1 MAAVGASGGATVTAA
16 AAAPSS
22 TTAPTASLAAA
33 SSAAAASSSS
43 AAPSSAS
50 AAAPQPPAP
59 QPAGGSSGVAQQAGG
74 SGAAEATPGGAG
86 GGGSAGSSSSSS
98 SSGAGGGGGGGGA
111 AAGASPG
118 ASESWYVALLGLAE
132 HFRTSSPPKV
142 RLCVHCLQAVLP
154 RKPPAR
160 VEARTHLQLGSVL
173 YHHTRNG
180 EQARGHLE
188 KAWLISQQVS
198 FFSPSHENRIP
209 QFEDVKF
216 EAASLLSELYCQEN
230 SVDTAKPLLRKA
242 IQISQQTPYWHCRLL
257 FQLAQLHT
265 LEKDLVSACDLLG
278 VGAEY
283 ARVVGSEYTRALFLL
298 SKGMAEISS
307 TTMREES
314 QGENSFGMSVKT
326 LSTLLSCTTAPHLL
340 LSSLQLL
347 LMERKLQEVHP
358 LLTLCGQIVENW
370 QGNPIQKESLR
381 VFFLV
386 LQVTHYLDAGQVKS
400 VKPCL
405 KQLQQCIQ
413 TISTLHD
420 DEILPSN
427 PADLFHWLP
436 KEHMCVLVYLVTV
449 MHSMQA
455 GYLEKAQKYTDKALM
470 QLEKLKMLDCS
481 PILSSFQVI
490 LLEHIIMCRLVTG
503 HKATALQEISQVCQ
517 LCQQSPRLFSNH
529 AAQLHTLLGLYCI
542 SVNCMDNA
550 EAQFTTALRLTT
562 HQELWAFIVTNLASV
577 YIREGNRHQE
587 LYSLLERINPDH
599 NFPVSS
605 HCLRAAAFYIRGLF
619 SFFQGRYNEA
629 KRFLRETL
637 KMSNAEDLNRLT
649 ACSLVLLGHIFY
661 VLGNHRES
669 NNMVVPAMQL
679 ASKIPDM
686 SVQLWSSALLR
697 DLNKACGNAIDAH
710 EAAQMHQ
717 NFSQQL
723 LQDHIE
729 ACSLPEHNLITW
741 TDGPPPVQFQ
751 AQNGPTTS
759 LASLL

>member
-1 MAAVGASGGATVTAA
+1 MASGGE
-16 AAAPSS
+16 AP
-22 TTAPTASLAAA
+22 
-33 SSAAAASSSS
+33 
-43 AAPSSAS
+43 
-50 AAAPQPPAP
+50 
-59 QPAGGSSGVAQQAGG
+59 
-74 SGAAEATPGGAG
+74 
-86 GGGSAGSSSSSS
+86 
-98 SSGAGGGGGGGGA
+98 
-111 AAGASPG
+111 
-118 ASESWYVALLGLAE
+118 ESWYLALLGFAE
-132 HFRTSSPPKV
+132 HFRTSSPPKI
-142 RLCVHCLQAVLP
+142 RLCVHCLQAVFQF
-154 RKPPAR
+154 KPPQR

-173 YHHTRNG
+173 YHHTKNSELARN
-180 EQARGHLE
+180 HLE
-188 KAWLISQQVS
+188 KA
-198 FFSPSHENRIP
+198 
-209 QFEDVKF
+209 
-216 EAASLLSELYCQEN
+216 
-230 SVDTAKPLLRKA
+230 
-242 IQISQQTPYWHCRLL
+242 
-257 FQLAQLHT
+257 
-265 LEKDLVSACDLLG
+265 
-278 VGAEY
+278 
-283 ARVVGSEYTRALFLL
+283 
-298 SKGMAEISS
+298 
-307 TTMREES
+307 
-314 QGENSFGMSVKT
+314 
-326 LSTLLSCTTAPHLL
+326 
-340 LSSLQLL
+340 LL

-503 HKATALQEISQVCQ
+503 HKATALQE
-517 LCQQSPRLFSNH
+517 
-529 AAQLHTLLGLYCI
+529 GLYCI

-562 HQELWAFIVTNLASV
+562 HQELWTFIVTNLASV
-577 YIREGNRHQE
+577 YIREGNRQQE
-587 LYSLLERINPDH
+587 LFSLLERINPDH
-599 NFPVSS
+599 NFPV
-605 HCLRAAAFYIRGLF
+605 R
-619 SFFQGRYNEA
+619 
-629 KRFLRETL
+629 RFLRETL

-686 SVQLWSSALLR
+686 SVQLWSSALLKVDR
-697 DLNKACGNAIDAH
+697 RTPSSAVPSPKRTD
-710 EAAQMHQ
+710 HQ
-717 NFSQQL
+717 PGQPAVRGCA
-723 LQDHIE
+723 LQGDHSEGADIGAIE
-729 ACSLPEHNLITW
+729 ACILRNPNFFEFSVDIRSIEMSEEAVRRTRSQKRALERDSLPSEGDPKKMKLEKG
-741 TDGPPPVQFQ
+741 DPVKSEEEAGGGVGDLKVKAEPGTPASATSTKVQ
-751 AQNGPTTS
+751 AMLKGGEVKATIKVEVQTGDQPVDMSTVKR
-759 LASLL
+759 

>member
-1 MAAVGASGGATVTAA
+1 RCEK
-16 AAAPSS
+16 
-22 TTAPTASLAAA
+22 
-33 SSAAAASSSS
+33 
-43 AAPSSAS
+43 
-50 AAAPQPPAP
+50 
-59 QPAGGSSGVAQQAGG
+59 AQ
-74 SGAAEATPGGAG
+74 AEAA
-86 GGGSAGSSSSSS
+86 
-98 SSGAGGGGGGGGA
+98 
-111 AAGASPG
+111 
-118 ASESWYVALLGLAE
+118 ESWYLALLGFAE
-132 HFRTSSPPKV
+132 HFRTSSPPKI
-142 RLCVHCLQAVLP
+142 RLCVHCLQAVFP
-154 RKPPAR
+154 FKPPQR
-160 VEARTHLQLGSVL
+160 IEARTHLQLGSVL
-173 YHHTRNG
+173 YHHTKNS
-180 EQARGHLE
+180 EQARSHLE
-188 KAWLISQQVS
+188 KAVS
-198 FFSPSHENRIP
+198 ADPAARE
-209 QFEDVKF
+209 
-216 EAASLLSELYCQEN
+216 EARALSGN
-230 SVDTAKPLLRKA
+230 SVDAAKPLLRKA

-283 ARVVGSEYTRALFLL
+283 ARVRGS
-298 SKGMAEISS
+298 
-307 TTMREES
+307 
-314 QGENSFGMSVKT
+314 Q
-326 LSTLLSCTTAPHLL
+326 HLRL
-340 LSSLQLL
+340 PPQLL

-529 AAQLHTLLGLYCI
+529 AAQLHTLLGLYCV

-550 EAQFTTALRLTT
+550 EAQFTTALRLTN

-599 NFPVSS
+599 SFPVSS
-605 HCLRAAAFYIRGLF
+605 HCLRAAAFYVRGLF

-697 DLNKACGNAIDAH
+697 DLNKACGNAMDAH

-751 AQNGPTTS
+751 AQNGPNTS

>member
-1 MAAVGASGGATVTAA
+1 MATSGE
-16 AAAPSS
+16 AP
-22 TTAPTASLAAA
+22 
-33 SSAAAASSSS
+33 
-43 AAPSSAS
+43 
-50 AAAPQPPAP
+50 
-59 QPAGGSSGVAQQAGG
+59 
-74 SGAAEATPGGAG
+74 
-86 GGGSAGSSSSSS
+86 
-98 SSGAGGGGGGGGA
+98 
-111 AAGASPG
+111 
-118 ASESWYVALLGLAE
+118 ESWYLALLGFAE
-132 HFRTSSPPKV
+132 HFRTSSPPKI
-142 RLCVHCLQAVLP
+142 RLCVHCLQAVFQF
-154 RKPPAR
+154 KPPQR

-173 YHHTRNG
+173 YHHTKNT
-180 EQARGHLE
+180 ELARSHLE
-188 KAWLISQQVS
+188 KAWFISQQ
-198 FFSPSHENRIP
+198 
-209 QFEDVKF
+209 
-216 EAASLLSELYCQEN
+216 
-230 SVDTAKPLLRKA
+230 
-242 IQISQQTPYWHCRLL
+242 
-257 FQLAQLHT
+257 QLHT

-298 SKGMAEISS
+298 SKGM
-307 TTMREES
+307 
-314 QGENSFGMSVKT
+314 
-326 LSTLLSCTTAPHLL
+326 
-340 LSSLQLL
+340 LL
-347 LMERKLQEVHP
+347 LMERKLGEVHP
-358 LLTLCGQIVENW
+358 LLTLCGTIVENW

-436 KEHMCVLVYLVTV
+436 KEHMCVLVYLV
-449 MHSMQA
+449 
-455 GYLEKAQKYTDKALM
+455 GYRHL
-470 QLEKLKMLDCS
+470 LDSS
-481 PILSSFQVI
+481 PILSTFQVI

-517 LCQQSPRLFSNH
+517 LCAQSPRLFTNH
-529 AAQLHTLLGLYCI
+529 ASQLHTLLGLYCI

-550 EAQFTTALRLTT
+550 EAQFTAALRLTT

-605 HCLRAAAFYIRGLF
+605 HCLRAAAFYIRGLL

-686 SVQLWSSALLR
+686 SVQLWSSALLK
-697 DLNKACGNAIDAH
+697 DLNKACGNTIDAH

-723 LQDHIE
+723 LQDHIA
-729 ACSLPEHNLITW
+729 ACSLPEHNLISW
-741 TDGPPPVQFQ
+741 TDGPPPVGQFQ

>member
-1 MAAVGASGGATVTAA
+1 KMASNV
-16 AAAPSS
+16 
-22 TTAPTASLAAA
+22 
-33 SSAAAASSSS
+33 
-43 AAPSSAS
+43 
-50 AAAPQPPAP
+50 
-59 QPAGGSSGVAQQAGG
+59 
-74 SGAAEATPGGAG
+74 E
-86 GGGSAGSSSSSS
+86 
-98 SSGAGGGGGGGGA
+98 
-111 AAGASPG
+111 SP
-118 ASESWYVALLGLAE
+118 ERWYLALLGFAE
-132 HFRTSSPPKV
+132 HFRTSSPPKI
-142 RLCVHCLQAVLP
+142 RLCVHCLQAVFQF
-154 RKPPAR
+154 KPPQR
-160 VEARTHLQLGSVL
+160 IEARTHLQLGSVL
-173 YHHTRNG
+173 YHHTKNSDL
-180 EQARGHLE
+180 ARSHLE
-188 KAWLISQQVS
+188 KAWFISQQV
-198 FFSPSHENRIP
+198 P

-216 EAASLLSELYCQEN
+216 EAASILSELFCQQN
-230 SVDTAKPLLRKA
+230 LVDSAKPLLRKA

-298 SKGMAEISS
+298 SKGM
-307 TTMREES
+307 
-314 QGENSFGMSVKT
+314 
-326 LSTLLSCTTAPHLL
+326 
-340 LSSLQLL
+340 LL
-347 LMERKLQEVHP
+347 LMERKLGEVHP
-358 LLTLCGQIVENW
+358 LLTLCGTIVENW

-413 TISTLHD
+413 AISTLHD

-481 PILSSFQVI
+481 PILSTFQVI

-517 LCQQSPRLFSNH
+517 LCQQSPRLFTNH

-562 HQELWAFIVTNLASV
+562 HQELWTYIVTNLASV

-587 LYSLLERINPDH
+587 VR
-599 NFPVSS
+599 
-605 HCLRAAAFYIRGLF
+605 
-619 SFFQGRYNEA
+619 RYNEA

-686 SVQLWSSALLR
+686 SVQLWSSALLK
-697 DLNKACGNAIDAH
+697 DLNKALGNTMEAH

-723 LQDHIE
+723 LQDHIA
-729 ACSLPEHNLITW
+729 ACSLPEHNLISW
-741 TDGPPPVQFQ
+741 TDGPPPVQIQ

>member
-1 MAAVGASGGATVTAA
+1 QSRSRDAALVKPRDG
-16 AAAPSS
+16 
-22 TTAPTASLAAA
+22 
-33 SSAAAASSSS
+33 
-43 AAPSSAS
+43 
-50 AAAPQPPAP
+50 
-59 QPAGGSSGVAQQAGG
+59 
-74 SGAAEATPGGAG
+74 E
-86 GGGSAGSSSSSS
+86 
-98 SSGAGGGGGGGGA
+98 
-111 AAGASPG
+111 SP
-118 ASESWYVALLGLAE
+118 EPWYLALLGFAE
-132 HFRTSSPPKV
+132 HFRTSSPPKI
-142 RLCVHCLQAVLP
+142 RLCVHCLQAVFQF
-154 RKPPAR
+154 KPPQR
-160 VEARTHLQLGSVL
+160 IEARTHLQLGSVL
-173 YHHTRNG
+173 YHHTKNSELARN
-180 EQARGHLE
+180 HLE
-188 KAWLISQQVS
+188 KAVLRIIKIS
-198 FFSPSHENRIP
+198 

-216 EAASLLSELYCQEN
+216 EAASLLSELYCQQN
-230 SVDTAKPLLRKA
+230 LVDSAKPLLRKA

-298 SKGMAEISS
+298 SKGM
-307 TTMREES
+307 
-314 QGENSFGMSVKT
+314 
-326 LSTLLSCTTAPHLL
+326 
-340 LSSLQLL
+340 LL

-470 QLEKLKMLDCS
+470 QLEKLKMLDSS

-503 HKATALQEISQVCQ
+503 HKATALQEISQICQ
-517 LCQQSPRLFSNH
+517 LCHQSPRIFSNH

-550 EAQFTTALRLTT
+550 EAQFTAALRLTT
-562 HQELWAFIVTNLASV
+562 HQELWTFIVTNLASV
-577 YIREGNRHQE
+577 YIREGNRQQE

-599 NFPVSS
+599 NFPV
-605 HCLRAAAFYIRGLF
+605 R
-619 SFFQGRYNEA
+619 
-629 KRFLRETL
+629 RFLRETL

-686 SVQLWSSALLR
+686 SVQLWSSALLK
-697 DLNKACGNAIDAH
+697 DLNKACGNTMDAH

-723 LQDHIE
+723 LQDHIA
-729 ACSLPEHNLITW
+729 ACSLPEHNLISW

>member
-1 MAAVGASGGATVTAA
+1 SRDLCAPGLPSPGRQASGG
-16 AAAPSS
+16 
-22 TTAPTASLAAA
+22 
-33 SSAAAASSSS
+33 
-43 AAPSSAS
+43 
-50 AAAPQPPAP
+50 
-59 QPAGGSSGVAQQAGG
+59 
-74 SGAAEATPGGAG
+74 
-86 GGGSAGSSSSSS
+86 
-98 SSGAGGGGGGGGA
+98 
-111 AAGASPG
+111 
-118 ASESWYVALLGLAE
+118 ESWYLALLGLAE

-160 VEARTHLQLGSVL
+160 MEARTHLQLGSVL

-180 EQARGHLE
+180 DQARGHLE
-188 KAWLISQQVS
+188 KAWLISQQ
-198 FFSPSHENRIP
+198 IP

-230 SVDTAKPLLRKA
+230 SVDAAKPLLRKA

-298 SKGMAEISS
+298 SKGM
-307 TTMREES
+307 
-314 QGENSFGMSVKT
+314 
-326 LSTLLSCTTAPHLL
+326 
-340 LSSLQLL
+340 LL

-599 NFPVSS
+599 NFPV
-605 HCLRAAAFYIRGLF
+605 R
-619 SFFQGRYNEA
+619 
-629 KRFLRETL
+629 RFLRETL

-697 DLNKACGNAIDAH
+697 DLNKACGNAMDAH

>member
-1 MAAVGASGGATVTAA
+1 MTVLA
-16 AAAPSS
+16 
-22 TTAPTASLAAA
+22 TAPAN
-33 SSAAAASSSS
+33 
-43 AAPSSAS
+43 APDR
-50 AAAPQPPAP
+50 
-59 QPAGGSSGVAQQAGG
+59 
-74 SGAAEATPGGAG
+74 
-86 GGGSAGSSSSSS
+86 
-98 SSGAGGGGGGGGA
+98 
-111 AAGASPG
+111 
-118 ASESWYVALLGLAE
+118 WYLALLGFAE
-132 HFRTSSPPKV
+132 HFRTSSPPKI
-142 RLCVHCLQAVLP
+142 RLCVHCLQAVFQF
-154 RKPPAR
+154 KPPQR
-160 VEARTHLQLGSVL
+160 IEARTHLQLGSVL
-173 YHHTRNG
+173 YHHTKNSDL
-180 EQARGHLE
+180 ARSHLE
-188 KAWLISQQVS
+188 KAWYISQQL
-198 FFSPSHENRIP
+198 P

-216 EAASLLSELYCQEN
+216 EAASILSELFCQQN
-230 SVDTAKPLLRKA
+230 LVDSAKPLLRKA

-298 SKGMAEISS
+298 SKGM
-307 TTMREES
+307 
-314 QGENSFGMSVKT
+314 
-326 LSTLLSCTTAPHLL
+326 
-340 LSSLQLL
+340 LL
-347 LMERKLQEVHP
+347 LMERKLGEVHP
-358 LLTLCGQIVENW
+358 LLTLCGTIVENW

-413 TISTLHD
+413 TISTLQD
-420 DEILPSN
+420 DEILPTN

-481 PILSSFQVI
+481 PILSTFQVI

-517 LCQQSPRLFSNH
+517 LCQQSPRLFTNH

-562 HQELWAFIVTNLASV
+562 HQELWTYIVTNLASV

-587 LYSLLERINPDH
+587 LYNLLERINPDH
-599 NFPVSS
+599 NFPV
-605 HCLRAAAFYIRGLF
+605 R
-619 SFFQGRYNEA
+619 
-629 KRFLRETL
+629 RFLRETL

-686 SVQLWSSALLR
+686 SVQLWSSALLK
-697 DLNKACGNAIDAH
+697 DLNKALGNGRDAH
-710 EAAQMHQ
+710 EATQMHQ

-723 LQDHIE
+723 LQDHIA
-729 ACSLPEHNLITW
+729 ACSLPEHNLISW
-741 TDGPPPVQFQ
+741 TDGPPPVQIQ

>member
-1 MAAVGASGGATVTAA
+1 MASNVE
-16 AAAPSS
+16 AP
-22 TTAPTASLAAA
+22 
-33 SSAAAASSSS
+33 
-43 AAPSSAS
+43 
-50 AAAPQPPAP
+50 
-59 QPAGGSSGVAQQAGG
+59 
-74 SGAAEATPGGAG
+74 
-86 GGGSAGSSSSSS
+86 
-98 SSGAGGGGGGGGA
+98 
-111 AAGASPG
+111 
-118 ASESWYVALLGLAE
+118 ESWYLALLGFAE
-132 HFRTSSPPKV
+132 HFRTSSPPKI
-142 RLCVHCLQAVLP
+142 RLCVHCLQAVFQF
-154 RKPPAR
+154 KPPQR

-173 YHHTRNG
+173 YHHTKNS
-180 EQARGHLE
+180 ELARSHLE
-188 KAWLISQQVS
+188 KA
-198 FFSPSHENRIP
+198 IP

-216 EAASLLSELYCQEN
+216 EAASLLSELYCQQN
-230 SVDTAKPLLRKA
+230 LVDSAKPLLRKA

-298 SKGMAEISS
+298 SKGM
-307 TTMREES
+307 
-314 QGENSFGMSVKT
+314 
-326 LSTLLSCTTAPHLL
+326 
-340 LSSLQLL
+340 LL
-347 LMERKLQEVHP
+347 LMERKLGEVHP
-358 LLTLCGQIVENW
+358 LLTLCGTIVENW

-470 QLEKLKMLDCS
+470 QLEKLKMLDSS
-481 PILSSFQVI
+481 PILSTFQVI

-517 LCQQSPRLFSNH
+517 LCQQSPRLFTNH

-550 EAQFTTALRLTT
+550 EAQFTAALRLTT

-599 NFPVSS
+599 NFPV
-605 HCLRAAAFYIRGLF
+605 R
-619 SFFQGRYNEA
+619 
-629 KRFLRETL
+629 RFLRETL

-686 SVQLWSSALLR
+686 SVQLWSSALLK
-697 DLNKACGNAIDAH
+697 DLNKALGNTIDAH

-723 LQDHIE
+723 LQDHIA
-729 ACSLPEHNLITW
+729 ACSLPEHNLISW
-741 TDGPPPVQFQ
+741 TDGPPPGQFQ

>member
-1 MAAVGASGGATVTAA
+1 MVAPGRMPGIARARRRPAPFPLGPDDPCLIISEVNLRWRPWALRPGQPVAPAPPPRPLPPQRTTTAPPPPPASSSSSVSATTAPSSSSAAAPQPPSGGPPGGAEAA
-16 AAAPSS
+16 AAGGGGGGDGNGGGSSSSSASSSAAGGPPSS
-22 TTAPTASLAAA
+22 
-33 SSAAAASSSS
+33 SSPAAAAASSSS
-43 AAPSSAS
+43 
-50 AAAPQPPAP
+50 
-59 QPAGGSSGVAQQAGG
+59 GGS
-74 SGAAEATPGGAG
+74 
-86 GGGSAGSSSSSS
+86 
-98 SSGAGGGGGGGGA
+98 
-111 AAGASPG
+111 
-118 ASESWYVALLGLAE
+118 SESWYVALLGLAE

-180 EQARGHLE
+180 EQARSHLE
-188 KAWLISQQVS
+188 KAWLISQQ
-198 FFSPSHENRIP
+198 IP

-298 SKGMAEISS
+298 SKGM
-307 TTMREES
+307 
-314 QGENSFGMSVKT
+314 
-326 LSTLLSCTTAPHLL
+326 
-340 LSSLQLL
+340 LL

>member
-1 MAAVGASGGATVTAA
+1 MAASTE
-16 AAAPSS
+16 APE
-22 TTAPTASLAAA
+22 P
-33 SSAAAASSSS
+33 
-43 AAPSSAS
+43 
-50 AAAPQPPAP
+50 
-59 QPAGGSSGVAQQAGG
+59 
-74 SGAAEATPGGAG
+74 
-86 GGGSAGSSSSSS
+86 
-98 SSGAGGGGGGGGA
+98 
-111 AAGASPG
+111 
-118 ASESWYVALLGLAE
+118 WYLALLGFAE
-132 HFRTSSPPKV
+132 HFRTSSPPKI
-142 RLCVHCLQAVLP
+142 RLCVHCLQAVFQF
-154 RKPPAR
+154 KPPPR

-173 YHHTRNG
+173 YRHTKNS
-180 EQARGHLE
+180 ELAQSHLE
-188 KAWLISQQVS
+188 KAWFISQQIS
-198 FFSPSHENRIP
+198 

-216 EAASLLSELYCQEN
+216 EAASILSEFYCQQN
-230 SVDTAKPLLRKA
+230 LVDSAKPVLRKA
-242 IQISQQTPYWHCRLL
+242 IQISQQTPYCHCRLL
-257 FQLAQLHT
+257 FQLAQLHA

-283 ARVVGSEYTRALFLL
+283 ARVMGSEYTRALFLL
-298 SKGMAEISS
+298 SKGM
-307 TTMREES
+307 
-314 QGENSFGMSVKT
+314 
-326 LSTLLSCTTAPHLL
+326 
-340 LSSLQLL
+340 LL
-347 LMERKLQEVHP
+347 LMERKLSEVHP
-358 LLTLCGQIVENW
+358 LLTLCGTIVENW

-420 DEILPSN
+420 DEILPTN
-427 PADLFHWLP
+427 PAALFHWLP

-470 QLEKLKMLDCS
+470 QLEKLKMLDSS
-481 PILSSFQVI
+481 PILSTFQVI

-517 LCQQSPRLFSNH
+517 LCQQSPRLFTNH

-550 EAQFTTALRLTT
+550 EAQFTAALQMTT
-562 HQELWAFIVTNLASV
+562 HQELWTFIVTNLASV

-605 HCLRAAAFYIRGLF
+605 HCLRAAAFYIRGLL

-637 KMSNAEDLNRLT
+637 KMSNAEDLNRLM
-649 ACSLVLLGHIFY
+649 ACSLVLLGHIFF

-686 SVQLWSSALLR
+686 SVQLWSSALL
-697 DLNKACGNAIDAH
+697 K
-710 EAAQMHQ
+710 E
-717 NFSQQL
+717 
-723 LQDHIE
+723 
-729 ACSLPEHNLITW
+729 
-741 TDGPPPVQFQ
+741 
-751 AQNGPTTS
+751 
-759 LASLL
+759 